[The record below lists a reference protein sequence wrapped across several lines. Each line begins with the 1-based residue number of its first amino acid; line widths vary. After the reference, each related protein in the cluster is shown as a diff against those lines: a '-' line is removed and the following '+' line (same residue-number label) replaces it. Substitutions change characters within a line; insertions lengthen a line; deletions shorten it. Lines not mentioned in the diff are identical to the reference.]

1 VVPGRPG
8 PLLSGR
14 LTSSLCC
21 GCPNQLDRMAVSAA
35 QGRARVR
42 VRHAPIV
49 GLPCGAVSTS
59 VHPSDM
65 KLNCKIGAY
74 S

>member
-1 VVPGRPG
+1 
-8 PLLSGR
+8 
-14 LTSSLCC
+14 
-21 GCPNQLDRMAVSAA
+21 
-35 QGRARVR
+35 
-42 VRHAPIV
+42 
-49 GLPCGAVSTS
+49 LPCGAVSTS